1 MAIPK
6 WSMKE
11 GDTRPIL
18 AATLLAGGDIVDL
31 TSADTVKFTMTD
43 ESGSVVIDL
52 APCAIVSPA
61 TNGQVTYAWGADDTA
76 TPGLYQGEFKVTWG
90 DSTVERFPNKT
101 NFQVQILANLA

>member
-11 GDTRPIL
+11 GDTRPVL

-43 ESGSVVIDL
+43 SSGSVVIDL
-52 APCAIVSPA
+52 GACAIVSPA
-61 TNGQVTYAWGADDTA
+61 ANGQVTYAWGADDTA
-76 TPGLYQGEFKVTWG
+76 TPGLYQGEFKVTWE
-90 DSTVERFPNKT
+90 DSTVERFPNQT
-101 NFQVQILANLA
+101 DFQVIITPNLV

>member
-1 MAIPK
+1 MTTPL
-6 WSMKE
+6 E
-11 GDTRPIL
+11 TLRQQVE
-18 AATLLAGGDIVDL
+18 AATPGPWVGNDYIEDEEPMGVSIV
-31 TSADTVKFTMTD
+31 AMIEGQDT
-43 ESGSVVIDL
+43 
-52 APCAIVSPA
+52 P